1 MRHPLPLAAWT
12 AATVALPG
20 GLIGEGEGAKMK
32 DMALTDEF
40 VVHFAFPEQNIRAGV
55 PVKGEGAVSAGVQL
69 DKGQGGVD
77 FFGGHQ
83 SPGINTVGAP

>member
-1 MRHPLPLAAWT
+1 
-12 AATVALPG
+12 
-20 GLIGEGEGAKMK
+20 MK

-83 SPGINTVGAP
+83 SPGINTVALHNGAEKRAETVLPHFADEGGPASQ